1 MGRRKSFEDLSDQPI
16 VTRVPDS
23 SRSRLKELAKD
34 PSRRSLN
41 ALMTE
46 IMTFFLLEKPYE
58 KGLKFRIPRFTI
70 RFEKGTPVRTG
81 WMQFNVYLTVDLKDR
96 MMVEIERLRRG
107 KASSHSCELHL
118 LRDLL
123 VACHRR
129 TGRGREPR
137 LLRVPEKD
145 AWRVEE
151 GGEVNGCTD
160 SLEKCIGSSI
170 QRVFLFCSR
179 SGRDIKSTGTIIR
192 IWNR

>member
-70 RFEKGTPVRTG
+70 RFEKGTPDRTG

-96 MMVEIERLRRG
+96 MMVEIERLRTEE
-107 KASSHSCELHL
+107 KL
-118 LRDLL
+118 LLTPANFTFSAIFWWL
-123 VACHRR
+123 ATV
-129 TGRGREPR
+129 EP
-137 LLRVPEKD
+137 
-145 AWRVEE
+145 EE
-151 GGEVNGCTD
+151 EESRAYYESLKKTHGEWKKG
-160 SLEKCIGSSI
+160 E
-170 QRVFLFCSR
+170 R
-179 SGRDIKSTGTIIR
+179 
-192 IWNR
+192 

>member
-1 MGRRKSFEDLSDQPI
+1 MGRRKSFEDLSAQPI

-96 MMVEIERLRRG
+96 MMVEIERLRTEE
-107 KASSHSCELHL
+107 KL
-118 LRDLL
+118 LLTPANFTFSAIFWWL
-123 VACHRR
+123 ATV
-129 TGRGREPR
+129 EP
-137 LLRVPEKD
+137 
-145 AWRVEE
+145 EE
-151 GGEVNGCTD
+151 EESRAYYESLKKTHGEWKKG
-160 SLEKCIGSSI
+160 E
-170 QRVFLFCSR
+170 R
-179 SGRDIKSTGTIIR
+179 
-192 IWNR
+192 

>member
-70 RFEKGTPVRTG
+70 RFEKGTPVRTAG
-81 WMQFNVYLTVDLKDR
+81 CSSTFISVDLKDR
-96 MMVEIERLRRG
+96 MTAEIERLRTEERILVP
-107 KASSHSCELHL
+107 SRELTFSAIFWWL
-118 LRDLL
+118 AT
-123 VACHRR
+123 V
-129 TGRGREPR
+129 EPEEEESR
-137 LLRVPEKD
+137 AYYESLKKVP
-145 AWRVEE
+145 WRMEE
-151 GGEVNGCTD
+151 GGGVNP
-160 SLEKCIGSSI
+160 
-170 QRVFLFCSR
+170 
-179 SGRDIKSTGTIIR
+179 
-192 IWNR
+192 